1 MPFLSEIIGRPVRDG
16 RGEIVGKCSDVYV
29 DPVAGFPQVI
39 ALGLHRDGQEF
50 MVAAVD
56 LARLDQQAIELR
68 ERLRDLALYEPHG
81 DEIALARKV
90 LDRQIIDVHGR
101 RVVRVH
107 DLLLERTN
115 GHYRL
120 VGVDPTPRAMLRRLG
135 LEGPTSGLLRAV
147 RLGKVL
153 GNGCIPWNELDPVAI
168 GPAGIPLKTD
178 HTELS
183 RLHPA
188 DLADIVEQL
197 DHSAAGYVLS
207 TLDADTAADT
217 LQEVDEEMQGT
228 LLEHLDTERAADILE
243 RMSPDEAA
251 DLLGDLPEVRAA
263 EVLERM
269 EQDEAEDVRELLAYH
284 AESAGGHMTTDYLA
298 LAPDLPVA
306 AAFANIRA
314 ASPELDN
321 VYYVYV
327 TDPEEHLLGALS
339 LRQLILADP
348 EASLHTV
355 MTAPAISVEADAGE
369 AEVAAVLN
377 KYHLL
382 AVPVV
387 DADNRL
393 QGIVTMD
400 DMLDTMLPEAVKRR
414 LPRKYA

>member
-1 MPFLSEIIGRPVRDG
+1 
-16 RGEIVGKCSDVYV
+16 
-29 DPVAGFPQVI
+29 
-39 ALGLHRDGQEF
+39 
-50 MVAAVD
+50 
-56 LARLDQQAIELR
+56 
-68 ERLRDLALYEPHG
+68 
-81 DEIALARKV
+81 
-90 LDRQIIDVHGR
+90 
-101 RVVRVH
+101 
-107 DLLLERTN
+107 
-115 GHYRL
+115 
-120 VGVDPTPRAMLRRLG
+120 MLRRLG
-135 LEGPTSGLLRAV
+135 LERPTSGLLRV
-147 RLGKVL
+147 VGLGKAL

-284 AESAGGHMTTDYLA
+284 EESAGGHMTTDYLA
-298 LAPDLPVA
+298 LPPDLPVA
-306 AAFANIRA
+306 AALTGIRA
-314 ASPELDN
+314 ASAELDN
-321 VYYVYV
+321 VYYIYV
-327 TDPEEHLLGALS
+327 TDPEEHLLGVLT
-339 LRQLILADP
+339 LRQLIVADP
-348 EASLHTV
+348 HAALSTV
-355 MTAPAISVEADAGE
+355 MTTPAISVEADAGE
-369 AEVAAVLN
+369 EEVAAVLN

-387 DADNRL
+387 DSANRL
-393 QGIVTMD
+393 QGIVTVD
-400 DMLDTMLPEAVKRR
+400 DVLDTMLPEAVKRR